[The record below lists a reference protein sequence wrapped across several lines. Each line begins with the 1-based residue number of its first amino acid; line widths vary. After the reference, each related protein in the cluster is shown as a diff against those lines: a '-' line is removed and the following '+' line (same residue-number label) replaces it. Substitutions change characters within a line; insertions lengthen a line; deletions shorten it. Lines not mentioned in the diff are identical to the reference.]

1 MICYEETVWTK
12 LKTLVD
18 PKNGSDIVSC
28 GTVKE
33 VAIVQGRAM
42 VKLSQPV
49 TEAFEHQALA
59 GAIERE
65 VSSLDGI
72 EKVSV
77 TWDKPE
83 KKSPDFVDHGRD
95 GISLNILSEAD
106 TAMGHGVAE
115 EIGFGE
121 FGPDPISSP
130 EAEIPD
136 APWEGYPPVLQWDI
150 DPMDAS
156 IESGEAT
163 VQLLNWHFEIWW
175 QKHPSKLQYVAIQAM
190 SEDEITEGK
199 ERKHPVGRNVVVNL
213 VFDEER
219 NAVVSVYGTARDFRP
234 FIEAFQIGC
243 NIQLPEGIEQ
253 VTTTAPRTVTLDASK
268 QETQA

>member
-1 MICYEETVWTK
+1 MICYEETVWSK
-12 LKTLVD
+12 LKSLVD
-18 PKNGSDIVSC
+18 PKAGSDIVES
-28 GTVKE
+28 GTVQD
-33 VAIVQGRAM
+33 VAVVDGRAM
-42 VKLSQPV
+42 VKLMQPE

-65 VSSLDGI
+65 LGMLDGI

-77 TWDKPE
+77 TWDKPD
-83 KKSPDFVDHGRD
+83 KKSDEVVDHGRD

-115 EIGFGE
+115 DIGYGE
-121 FGPDPISSP
+121 FGPDPITSP

-156 IESGEAT
+156 IECGEAT
-163 VQLLNWHFEIWW
+163 VQLLDWHFEIWW

-190 SEDEITEGK
+190 HEDETTEDK

-243 NIQLPEGIEQ
+243 NIQLPEGIDQ
-253 VTTTAPRTVTLDASK
+253 VTTTAPK

>member
-1 MICYEETVWTK
+1 MICNEETVWTK

-18 PKNGSDIVSC
+18 PKEGNDIVAC
-28 GTVKE
+28 GTVQD
-33 VAIVQGRAM
+33 VAVADGRAM
-42 VKLSQPV
+42 VKLAQPE
-49 TEAFEHQALA
+49 TETFEHQALA

-65 VSSLDGI
+65 VGMIAGI

-83 KKSPDFVDHGRD
+83 SKSTDVVDHGRD

-106 TAMGHGVAE
+106 TVMGHGVAE
-115 EIGFGE
+115 DIGYGE
-121 FGPDPISSP
+121 FGPDPITSP

-136 APWEGYPPVLQWDI
+136 EPWEGFPPVLQWDI

-156 IESGEAT
+156 IESGEST
-163 VQLLNWHFEIWW
+163 VQLLDWHFEIWW

-190 SEDEITEGK
+190 HEDEMIE
-199 ERKHPVGRNVVVNL
+199 EQARKHPVGRNVVVNL
-213 VFDEER
+213 VYDEER

-243 NIQLPEGIEQ
+243 NIQLPEGTEQ
-253 VTTTAPRTVTLDASK
+253 VTTTAPK
-268 QETQA
+268 QEMQA

>member
-12 LKTLVD
+12 LKSLID
-18 PKNGSDIVSC
+18 PKVGSDIVKS

-33 VAIVQGRAM
+33 VAVVDGRAM
-42 VKLSQPV
+42 VKLSQPE

-65 VSSLDGI
+65 LASLEGI
-72 EKVSV
+72 EQVSV
-77 TWDKPE
+77 SWDKPE
-83 KKSPDFVDHGRD
+83 KKQNEITDHGRD
-95 GISLNILSEAD
+95 GIALNILSETD
-106 TAMGHGVAE
+106 TAMGHGIAE
-115 EIGFGE
+115 DAGYGE
-121 FGPDPISSP
+121 FGPDPITSP

-150 DPMDAS
+150 DPMDSS

-163 VQLLNWHFEIWW
+163 VQLLDWHFEIWW
-175 QKHPSKLQYVAIQAM
+175 QKHPSNLQYVAIQAIH
-190 SEDEITEGK
+190 EDEITEDQ

-213 VFDEER
+213 VYDEQR

-243 NIQLPEGIEQ
+243 DIQLPEGVEQ
-253 VTTTAPRTVTLDASK
+253 ITTTVPK
-268 QETQA
+268 QESNA